1 MSAMRQ
7 AAALGLALM
16 LGPAATLAGAQEPRL
31 AIVSPTASDFV
42 SDRVAIQVRVE
53 PAEAAA
59 GVAEYVYYVDGK
71 EVCRTAARGACEWDA
86 GPVVRAHQVRVVAT
100 LAAGGRLVS
109 SLRTRAIEVA
119 EQAAVRRVQ
128 VPVVVTNRDGGFVP
142 GLKGDAFTLAEDGRA
157 QTIAHFS
164 DEDAPL
170 AVTLAFDLSES
181 MRDALPELKAA
192 VAGFARKLPA
202 NAQASFLAFNDEM
215 YPLGRPGD
223 TIPRRLE
230 ILQGLQAFGSTA
242 LYDAVLRGLDD
253 LSRVPGRRTLVV
265 FTDGDD
271 SASKATQAQVREAVE
286 SSDASIYFVAL
297 GRGRETETL
306 LKGMDDLA
314 TVSGGRALQA
324 EKASELDRR
333 FTEVL
338 SDLSHQYLIGYE
350 PTNAAQDGRWRKIDV
365 RLKSANGHRVR
376 ARVGY
381 RAPVVAK

>member
-1 MSAMRQ
+1 MKAIRLT
-7 AAALGLALM
+7 AAIGLALM
-16 LGPAATLAGAQEPRL
+16 LAPGATRAGAQDPRL
-31 AIVSPTASDFV
+31 TIVSPTATDYV

-53 PAEAAA
+53 PPEAAS
-59 GVAEYVYYVDGK
+59 GVSEYVYYVDGK
-71 EVCRTAARGACEWDA
+71 EVCRTAARSACDWDA

-109 SLRTRAIEVA
+109 SLRTRAIEVS

-128 VPVVVTNRDGGFVP
+128 VPVVVMNRDGAFVP

-170 AVTLAFDLSES
+170 AVELAFDLSES
-181 MRDALPELKAA
+181 MRDALPDLKAA
-192 VAGFARKLPA
+192 VAGFAKKVPA
-202 NAQASFLAFNDEM
+202 NAQVTLLAFNDEM

-242 LYDAVLRGLDD
+242 LYDAVLHGLDD
-253 LSRVPGRRTLVV
+253 LARVPGRRALVV

-271 SASKATQAQVREAVE
+271 SASKATQQQVREAVE

-297 GRGRETETL
+297 GRGREVETL

-314 TVSGGRALQA
+314 SLSGGRALQA

-338 SDLSHQYLIGYE
+338 TDLSHQYLLGYE

-365 RLKSANGHRVR
+365 RLKNANGQRVR
-376 ARVGY
+376 ARIGY
-381 RAPVVAK
+381 RAPTVAK